1 MCTVLIGAILN
12 IIFDAFFIN
21 YLHMGVKGAAIA
33 TIIAQG
39 ISCIWALS
47 FLFGKK
53 SLLKMRP
60 EFFKVKKN
68 VLLPIMALGVSPFTM
83 SITESLSRSPLT
95 ISFPNTA
102 ELWPWALWPSCSVCG
117 SL

>member
-60 EFFKVKKN
+60 EFFKVKKK
-68 VLLPIMALGVSPFTM
+68 VLLPIHGSGRIALYHEHYRKPDPD
-83 SITESLSRSPLT
+83 LL
-95 ISFPNTA
+95 
-102 ELWPWALWPSCSVCG
+102 
-117 SL
+117 